1 MMQDCNNSTLGLYVP
16 SAENPWDISKI
27 RFIYRRL
34 GFGISNDKA
43 KALLSKSPGELIEE
57 IINYAKIMPLTPA
70 PEWGFWN
77 NAEISNSG
85 NNQAYYKTVWQKQ
98 AFTNFLSDGFRE
110 RLTLFW
116 SNHFVTEYYDYN
128 RSQYLY
134 QYHSRL
140 QQYSL
145 GNFKEFVSAI
155 GLEPAMLLYLN
166 GYSNKKKAPN
176 ENYAR
181 ELYELFTLGE
191 GNGYTSSDITETSR
205 ALTGYNKY
213 SNGNGSGI
221 IFNENTFD
229 DGEKTIFGK
238 TGNWG
243 YEDVIDILFQEKKE
257 LIANFICEKL
267 YKYFVSPVLDK
278 KITSELA
285 STFISN
291 NFELVPVYQKLFK
304 SEHFFDLNSSN
315 VLIKSPIDLFVFMQN
330 DFEFVFPQNF
340 QKNHTNYMKA
350 RCIEM
355 GQEIFKPIDV
365 AGWQENHDWIS
376 TGTLPMRWE
385 FIEYIL
391 NRHWAGNKEQF
402 RTFIISLVGQNEK
415 DPKVIVDKLKDYMFC
430 KYDIKEEERL
440 DAINIFKGEIP
451 DNYFED
457 GTWTLN
463 YESVPT
469 QVYNLMLFFISLPEF
484 QLK

>member
-1 MMQDCNNSTLGLYVP
+1 MQDCNNSTLGLYVP
-16 SAENPWDISKI
+16 SAENPWGISKI
-27 RFIYRRL
+27 KFIYRRL

-43 KALLSKSPGELIEE
+43 KALLSRSPGELIEE
-57 IINYAKIMPLTPA
+57 IINSAKIMPLTPA

-77 NAEISNSG
+77 NAEINNSG

-267 YKYFVSPVLDK
+267 YKYFVSPVLNK

-285 STFISN
+285 SIFISN
-291 NFELVPVYQKLFK
+291 NFELVPVYQQLFK

-415 DPKVIVDKLKDYMFC
+415 DPKVIVDKLKDHMFC

-440 DAINIFKGEIP
+440 DAVNIFKGEIP

-469 QVYNLMLFFISLPEF
+469 QVYNLILFFISLPEF

>member
-1 MMQDCNNSTLGLYVP
+1 MQDCNNSTLGLYVP
-16 SAENPWDISKI
+16 SAENPWGISKI
-27 RFIYRRL
+27 KFIYRRL

-43 KALLSKSPGELIEE
+43 KALLSRSPGELIEE
-57 IINYAKIMPLTPA
+57 IINSAKIMPLTPA

-291 NFELVPVYQKLFK
+291 NFELVPVYQQLFK

-415 DPKVIVDKLKDYMFC
+415 DPKVIVDKLKDHMFC

>member
-1 MMQDCNNSTLGLYVP
+1 MDKCNDSSLELYVP
-16 SAENPWDISKI
+16 SNTNPWDLSKI

-34 GFGISNDKA
+34 GFGISNEKA
-43 KALLSKSPGELIEE
+43 ELLLNKTPEELIDQ
-57 IINYAKIMPLTPA
+57 IIVEAKSLPLTSA
-70 PEWGFWN
+70 PVWGFWN
-77 NAEISNSG
+77 NAEIKNSG
-85 NNQAYYKTVWQKQ
+85 YNQGYYKKLWQKQ
-98 AFTNFLSDGFRE
+98 AFLNFLSDGFRE

-128 RSQYLY
+128 QSQYLY

-155 GLEPAMLLYLN
+155 GLEPAMLKYLS

-191 GNGYTSSDITETSR
+191 GNGYTSTDITETSR

-213 SNGNGSGI
+213 SNGNGSVI
-221 IFNENTFD
+221 IFNQNTFD
-229 DGEKTIFGK
+229 NGEKTIFGK

-243 YEDVIDILFQEKKE
+243 YQDVVDILFQEKKE

-267 YKYFVSPVLDK
+267 YKYFISPVLNK
-278 KITSELA
+278 EITSELA

-291 NFELVPVYQKLFK
+291 NFELIPVYNQLFK
-304 SEHFFDLNSSN
+304 SEHFFDLKSSN
-315 VLIKSPIDLFVFMQN
+315 VLIKSPIDLFVFIQN

-340 QKNHTNYMKA
+340 QKNHTDYLRA

-355 GQEIFKPIDV
+355 GQEIFKPVDV
-365 AGWQENHDWIS
+365 AGWQENQDWIS

-385 FIEYIL
+385 FIDYIL
-391 NRHWAGNKEQF
+391 NRHLAGNKEQF
-402 RTFIISLVGQNEK
+402 RTFIKSLVGNDEK
-415 DPKVIVDKLKDYMFC
+415 DPKVIVDKLKEFMFC
-430 KYDIKEEERL
+430 KYDIKDEERI
-440 DAINIFKGEIP
+440 DAINIFKGDIP

-463 YESVPT
+463 YENVPN
-469 QVYNLMLFFISLPEF
+469 QVFKLMSYFISLPEF

>member
-1 MMQDCNNSTLGLYVP
+1 MQDCNNSTLGLYVP
-16 SAENPWDISKI
+16 SAENPWGISKI
-27 RFIYRRL
+27 KFIYRRL

-43 KALLSKSPGELIEE
+43 KALLSRSPGELIEE
-57 IINYAKIMPLTPA
+57 IINSAKVMPLTPT

-77 NAEISNSG
+77 NDEINNSG
-85 NNQAYYKTVWQKQ
+85 NNQGYYKTVWQKQ

-145 GNFKEFVSAI
+145 GNFKEFVSAV

-213 SNGNGSGI
+213 SNGNGSTI

-229 DGEKTIFGK
+229 AGEKTIFGK
-238 TGNWG
+238 IGNWG
-243 YEDVIDILFQEKKE
+243 YQDVIDILFQEKKE

-267 YKYFVSPVLDK
+267 YKYFVSPVLNK
-278 KITSELA
+278 KIISELA
-285 STFISN
+285 SIFISN
-291 NFELVPVYQKLFK
+291 NFELVPVYQQLFK

-440 DAINIFKGEIP
+440 DAVNIFKGEIP

-463 YESVPT
+463 YESVPS

>member
-1 MMQDCNNSTLGLYVP
+1 MNNCNDSPLVLYVP
-16 SAENPWDISKI
+16 SDENPWNVSKI
-27 RFIYRRL
+27 RFLYRRL
-34 GFGISNDKA
+34 GFGISNEKA
-43 KALLSKSPGELIEE
+43 KALLIKSPEELIDE
-57 IINYAKIMPLTPA
+57 IINSAKNLPLTTA

-77 NAEISNSG
+77 NVEINSSG
-85 NNQAYYKTVWQKQ
+85 NNQAYYKNVWQKQ
-98 AFTNFLSDGFRE
+98 AFSNFISDGFRE

-140 QQYSL
+140 QEYCM
-145 GNFKEFVSAI
+145 GNFKDFVSAI
-155 GLEPAMLLYLN
+155 GLEPAMLMYLN

-191 GNGYTSSDITETSR
+191 GNGYTSSDITESSR

-213 SNGNGSGI
+213 INGNGSAVV
-221 IFNENTFD
+221 FNENTFD
-229 DGEKTIFGK
+229 NGNKTIFGR

-243 YEDVIDILFQEKKE
+243 YQDVVNILFEEKKE

-267 YKYFVSPVLDK
+267 YKYFVSPILDK
-278 KITSELA
+278 EITSQLA
-285 STFISN
+285 LTFIAAD
-291 NFELVPVYQKLFK
+291 FELVPVYNQLFK
-304 SEHFFDLNSSN
+304 SKHFFDPNSSN
-315 VLIKSPIDLFVFMQN
+315 VLIKSPIDLFVFIQN
-330 DFEFVFPQNF
+330 DFEFTFPSNF
-340 QKNHTNYMKA
+340 QKNHTNYLKA
-350 RCIEM
+350 RCTEM

-385 FIEYIL
+385 FIEYIF

-402 RTFIISLVGQNEK
+402 RTFIISLVGNSEK
-415 DPKVIVDKLKDYMFC
+415 DPRIIVDKLKEFMFC
-430 KYDIKEEERL
+430 NYDIKVEERL
-440 DAINIFKGEIP
+440 DAINIFKGDVP

-457 GTWTLN
+457 GTWDLN
-463 YESVPT
+463 DESVPK
-469 QVYNLMLFFISLPEF
+469 QVYDLILFFISLPEF

>member
-57 IINYAKIMPLTPA
+57 IINSAKIMPLTPA

-291 NFELVPVYQKLFK
+291 NFELVPVYQQLFK

-415 DPKVIVDKLKDYMFC
+415 DPKVIVDKLKDHMFC

>member
-57 IINYAKIMPLTPA
+57 IINSAKIMPLTPA

-291 NFELVPVYQKLFK
+291 NFELVPVYQQLFK

-340 QKNHTNYMKA
+340 QKNHTNYMKT

-415 DPKVIVDKLKDYMFC
+415 DPKVIVDKLKDHMFC

-451 DNYFED
+451 NNYFED

>member
-57 IINYAKIMPLTPA
+57 IINSAKIMPLTPA

-415 DPKVIVDKLKDYMFC
+415 DPKVIVDKLKDHMFC

-440 DAINIFKGEIP
+440 DAVNIFKGEIP

-463 YESVPT
+463 YESVPS

>member
-1 MMQDCNNSTLGLYVP
+1 MQGCNNSTLTLYVP
-16 SAENPWDISKI
+16 SSENPWDISKI

-34 GFGISNDKA
+34 GFGISNEKA
-43 KALLSKSPGELIEE
+43 KALLTKSPEELIDE
-57 IINYAKIMPLTPA
+57 IINSAKMMPLTPA

-77 NAEISNSG
+77 NDEINNSG
-85 NNQAYYKTVWQKQ
+85 NNQGYYKTLWQKQ
-98 AFTNFLSDGFRE
+98 AFSNFLSDGFRE

-145 GNFKEFVSAI
+145 GNFKEFLSAI

-191 GNGYTSSDITETSR
+191 GNGYDSSDITETSR

-213 SNGNGSGI
+213 SNGNGSAI
-221 IFNENTFD
+221 IFSENNFD
-229 DGEKTIFGK
+229 AGEKTIFGK

-243 YEDVIDILFQEKKE
+243 YQDVVDILFQEKKE

-267 YKYFVSPVLDK
+267 YKYFVSPILNK

-291 NFELVPVYQKLFK
+291 NFELVPVYQQLFK

-315 VLIKSPIDLFVFMQN
+315 VLIKSPIDLFVFIQN
-330 DFEFVFPQNF
+330 DFEFIFPENF
-340 QKNHTNYMKA
+340 QKNYTDYLRA

-355 GQEIFKPIDV
+355 GQEIFKPVDV
-365 AGWQENHDWIS
+365 AGWQENQDWIS

-385 FIEYIL
+385 FIDYIL
-391 NRHWAGNKEQF
+391 NRHLAGNKEQF
-402 RTFIISLVGQNEK
+402 ITFIKSLVGNDEK
-415 DPKVIVDKLKDYMFC
+415 DPKVIVDKLKEYMFC
-430 KYDIKEEERL
+430 KYDIKDEERI
-440 DAINIFKGEIP
+440 DAINIFKGDIP

-463 YESVPT
+463 YENVPN
-469 QVYNLMLFFISLPEF
+469 QVFKLMSYFISLPEF

>member
-1 MMQDCNNSTLGLYVP
+1 MQDCNNSTLGLYVP

-57 IINYAKIMPLTPA
+57 IINSAKIMPLTPA

-77 NAEISNSG
+77 NDEINNSG

-267 YKYFVSPVLDK
+267 YKYFVSPVLNK

-291 NFELVPVYQKLFK
+291 NFELVPVYQQLFK

-415 DPKVIVDKLKDYMFC
+415 DPKVIVDKLKDHMFC